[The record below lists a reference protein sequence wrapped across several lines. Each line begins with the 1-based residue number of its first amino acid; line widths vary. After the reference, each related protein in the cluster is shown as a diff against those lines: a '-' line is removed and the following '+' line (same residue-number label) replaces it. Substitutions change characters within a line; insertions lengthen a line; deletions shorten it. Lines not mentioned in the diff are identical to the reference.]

1 MARDR
6 RRPGARLTNNKR
18 TEGDT
23 MATRSE
29 VVHCYGQL
37 ASGVALM
44 AELARAKEWGRL
56 PALEAQC
63 AAIVERL
70 KLLVPLE
77 ALEPGQFEEAL
88 RLIERIRVDQDEVC
102 GLVKPQIEQLISRMG
117 YLHQQRTL
125 GKAYGPP
132 H

>member
-1 MARDR
+1 
-6 RRPGARLTNNKR
+6 
-18 TEGDT
+18 

-56 PALEAQC
+56 PELEAQC

-70 KLLVPLE
+70 KVLEPTE
-77 ALEPGQFEEAL
+77 ALEPAQFEEAL
-88 RLIERIRVDQDEVC
+88 RLIDRIRADQKEVS
-102 GLVKPQIEQLISRMG
+102 GLVKPQIEQLLSRMS
-117 YLHQQRTL
+117 YLSQQRSL
-125 GKAYGPP
+125 GKTYGPP

>member
-1 MARDR
+1 
-6 RRPGARLTNNKR
+6 
-18 TEGDT
+18 

-37 ASGVALM
+37 AAGVARM

-56 PALEAQC
+56 PALEEQC

-70 KLLVPLE
+70 KVVVPLE
-77 ALEPGQFEEAL
+77 ALDPSQFEEAL
-88 RLIERIRVDQDEVC
+88 RLIDRIRVDQDEVC
-102 GLVKPQIEQLISRMG
+102 GLVKPQIEQLISNMTCMQ
-117 YLHQQRTL
+117 QQRSL
-125 GKAYGPP
+125 GKAYGPA

>member
-1 MARDR
+1 
-6 RRPGARLTNNKR
+6 
-18 TEGDT
+18 

-44 AELARAKEWGRL
+44 AQLARAKDWGRL

-70 KLLVPLE
+70 KILQPME
-77 ALEPGQFEEAL
+77 ALEPAEFEEAL
-88 RLIERIRVDQDEVC
+88 RLIDCIRADQQEVS
-102 GLVKPQIEQLISRMG
+102 GLVKPQIEQLLARMS
-117 YLHQQRTL
+117 YLSQQRSL

>member
-1 MARDR
+1 MT
-6 RRPGARLTNNKR
+6 RPANN
-18 TEGDT
+18 TGDN

-44 AELARAKEWGRL
+44 AELARSKEWGRL
-56 PALEAQC
+56 PALEEQC
-63 AAIVERL
+63 AAIVDRL
-70 KLLVPLE
+70 KVLVPLE
-77 ALEPGQFEEAL
+77 PLEPSQLEETL
-88 RLIERIRVDQDEVC
+88 RLIERIRADQDEVC
-102 GLVKPQIEQLISRMG
+102 GLVKPQIEQLIAHMS
-117 YLHQQRTL
+117 YLQQRRSL

>member
-1 MARDR
+1 
-6 RRPGARLTNNKR
+6 
-18 TEGDT
+18 

-70 KLLVPLE
+70 KVLVPLE
-77 ALEPGQFEEAL
+77 TLEPSQFEEAL

-102 GLVKPQIEQLISRMG
+102 GLVKPQIEQLIARMS
-117 YLHQQRTL
+117 YLQQQRSL

>member
-1 MARDR
+1 
-6 RRPGARLTNNKR
+6 
-18 TEGDT
+18 
-23 MATRSE
+23 
-29 VVHCYGQL
+29 VHCYGQL
-37 ASGVALM
+37 AAGVALM
-44 AELARAKEWGRL
+44 AELARSKEWGRL

-63 AAIVERL
+63 AAIVARL
-70 KLLVPLE
+70 KLLVPFE
-77 ALEPGQFEEAL
+77 ALEPSQFEEAL

-117 YLHQQRTL
+117 YLHQQRNL